1 MAIPL
6 AIPISGIVPLNTPTA
21 TTTTPST
28 VNLPNSNLNST
39 ETETVK
45 SVNDNST
52 LNNISQVDGTNDILN
67 DQNESNKLDSLLSIK
82 NKFINNSSNDPLWH
96 DVTICKGTVFVVSEY
111 TLNNAFNEVNTMN
124 AEENL
129 IKKQLEPGT
138 AYKFRVAGINAC
150 GRGGWSEVS
159 AFVTCVP
166 GYPGAPSSIKI
177 SKSGNN
183 ASISWEPPQIS
194 CGPIKEYCVYLSV
207 KQQKPEDSSATD
219 LNNPNSSGSGSLSFI
234 QVYCGAEPS
243 CTINADV
250 LAKAY
255 VDTTNKPAILF
266 RIAAK
271 NEKGYGP
278 ATQVRW
284 LQQGI

>member
-1 MAIPL
+1 MTIPV
-6 AIPISGIVPLNTPTA
+6 AIPISGIVPLNTGA
-21 TTTTPST
+21 TTTSTPTNVS
-28 VNLPNSNLNST
+28 LPNSNLAT
-39 ETETVK
+39 EAETVK
-45 SVNDNST
+45 STNENST
-52 LNNISQVDGTNDILN
+52 LNNINQVDGMNDMLII
-67 DQNESNKLDSLLSIK
+67 DQNESNKLDSLLPIK

-96 DVTICKGTVFVVSEY
+96 DVTICKSNVFVVSEY
-111 TLNNAFNEVNTMN
+111 TLNNAFNEVSSIN

-129 IKKQLEPGT
+129 IKKQLEPGS

-150 GRGGWSEVS
+150 GRGPWSEVS

-177 SKSGNN
+177 SKSGSN
-183 ASISWEPPQIS
+183 AFISWEPPQIS

-207 KQQKPEDSSATD
+207 KQQKPEDQSTSTD
-219 LNNPNSSGSGSLSFI
+219 LNNPNSSSSLSFI
-234 QVYCGAEPS
+234 QVYCGVDPS

-255 VDTTNKPAILF
+255 VDTTHKPAILF

-284 LQQGI
+284 LQQGN